1 MAGRLE
7 GRHVLVTGGARGI
20 GAAIAGKALVEGA
33 LVSIIDVDETAGRE
47 LLAGLGA
54 ETRACFSA
62 GDVRRA
68 SDIARGLDAATRLFG
83 PVSGLVNNAGRNV
96 YADPVTMT
104 EQEWEDV
111 FAVDLKSAWLAA
123 RAVLPAMKA
132 ANKGAIVNIASLHA
146 DMTYPGMFPY
156 AAAKSGLVGLTRSL
170 ALEVGQWQVR
180 VNALSP
186 GYVETA
192 LVAEFFGRNDASLR
206 EKVLAAHPMR
216 RMGSP
221 EEIANCAIFLLSDEA
236 SFVTG
241 ANWRVDG
248 GPAYYRPGARSSTG
262 RGRRRALTGG
272 ATISAGGSSPLSA
285 ANSTG
290 SCEQNSFTSPIVSRA
305 RLRRRARLARRAA
318 PSTLARLSNA
328 RMAIGSAR
336 PVSTSER
343 WR

>member
-1 MAGRLE
+1 MAGRL
-7 GRHVLVTGGARGI
+7 GNQHILVTGGARGI
-20 GAAIAGKALVEGA
+20 GAAIAGKALAEGA
-33 LVSIIDVDETAGRE
+33 RVSIIDIDEAAGSE
-47 LLAGLGA
+47 IMGALGGG
-54 ETRACFSA
+54 ERVCFSA

-68 SDIARGLDAATRLFG
+68 CDIARALKAATKLFG

-96 YADPVTMT
+96 YADPVEMT

-111 FAVDLKSAWLAA
+111 FAVDLKSAWLTA

-132 ANKGAIVNIASLHA
+132 AKKGAIVNIASLHA

-170 ALEVGQWQVR
+170 ALEVGPWQIR

-192 LVAEFFGRNDASLR
+192 LVAEFFDRNDPALR

-216 RMGSP
+216 RLGSP
-221 EEIANCAIFLLSDEA
+221 SEIAGCAVFLLSDEA

-248 GPAYYRPGARSSTG
+248 GLGARF
-262 RGRRRALTGG
+262 
-272 ATISAGGSSPLSA
+272 AG
-285 ANSTG
+285 
-290 SCEQNSFTSPIVSRA
+290 
-305 RLRRRARLARRAA
+305 
-318 PSTLARLSNA
+318 
-328 RMAIGSAR
+328 
-336 PVSTSER
+336 
-343 WR
+343 